1 VAEFPW
7 LSRRQLN
14 GLGALA
20 CAGMM
25 GFALYAQ
32 YGLELDPCP
41 LCVFQRVAVITLG
54 AVFLLAFLH
63 GPGGAGARLYGGLM
77 CVPAIGGMA
86 VAGRQVWLQ
95 HLPKD
100 EVPACGPGL
109 DYILDVFPF
118 HEALAM
124 VFEGSGECAEV
135 EWSFLGLSMAGWV
148 FVILAGLVLFAIWN
162 NFRRE
167 SRAF

>member
-25 GFALYAQ
+25 GFALFAQ
-32 YGLELDPCP
+32 YGLGLEPCP
-41 LCVFQRVAVITLG
+41 LCVFQRVAVIALG
-54 AVFLLAFLH
+54 IIFLLAFLH

-77 CVPAIGGMA
+77 FLPAAGGMA

-95 HLPKD
+95 SLPKD
-100 EVPACGPGL
+100 EIPACGPGL

-148 FVILAGLVLFAIWN
+148 FVILGGLVVFAAWN
-162 NFRRE
+162 NFRTE
-167 SRAF
+167 RA